1 MRSGVASLNLIMYL
15 IVFLVRTDRTSMLS
29 VPALAVSIYTQDL
42 FRQLDSRLPGGDYR
56 IPSLVAT
63 TNGTLLAFVNGRM
76 HRTDH
81 TPDIIYM
88 RRSHTDGNTW
98 EEARAILEDPSN
110 RTEFSGAPV
119 VDPATGD
126 VIMLFQRTGARSPDL
141 KPDNNNLTLPTKRRT
156 FSQATLGLSGTGP
169 HLTRSR
175 LRRLR
180 AVGDALVRPR
190 RHLDCSAARQACER
204 HAGGGQLRQLARQRH
219 CASPWA
225 PRRQAA
231 RRAAA
236 RLL

>member
-141 KPDNNNLTLPTKRRT
+141 KPRQYLPDP
-156 FSQATLGLSGTGP
+156 P
-169 HLTRSR
+169 H
-175 LRRLR
+175 
-180 AVGDALVRPR
+180 
-190 RHLDCSAARQACER
+190 
-204 HAGGGQLRQLARQRH
+204 
-219 CASPWA
+219 
-225 PRRQAA
+225 
-231 RRAAA
+231 
-236 RLL
+236 

>member
-1 MRSGVASLNLIMYL
+1 M
-15 IVFLVRTDRTSMLS
+15 FS

-42 FRQLDSRLPGGDYR
+42 FRQLDSRLPAGDYR

-98 EEARAILEDPSN
+98 EEARAILDDPSN

-126 VIMLFQRTGARSPDL
+126 VIMLFQRTGARSL
-141 KPDNNNLTLPTKRRT
+141 
-156 FSQATLGLSGTGP
+156 
-169 HLTRSR
+169 
-175 LRRLR
+175 
-180 AVGDALVRPR
+180 
-190 RHLDCSAARQACER
+190 
-204 HAGGGQLRQLARQRH
+204 
-219 CASPWA
+219 
-225 PRRQAA
+225 
-231 RRAAA
+231 
-236 RLL
+236 